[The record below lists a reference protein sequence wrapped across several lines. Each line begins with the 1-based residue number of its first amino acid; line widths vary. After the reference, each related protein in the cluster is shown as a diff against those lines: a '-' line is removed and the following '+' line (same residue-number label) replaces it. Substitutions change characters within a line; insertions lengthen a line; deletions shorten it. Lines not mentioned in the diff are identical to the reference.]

1 MKMSINANYT
11 DWNVDHTE
19 SSRRKNNDKDLR
31 QRKREFINKLRH
43 ARTIEE
49 QLVEFSEVPR
59 VLEENPIPDIIQL
72 ALTFL
77 AERFKTCE
85 NNKLRRCIVEVFK
98 KTKSCFTQSN
108 YSVFE
113 QVVKNIFF
121 LLENQNTD
129 PEARSLA
136 LRALG
141 CLSILLTDNIDIHTG
156 ILQRLDSKVEIE
168 ANAAIYAVDKICSKS
183 QAFATL
189 TCDKLAIKLQVKEIS
204 ETFKLKLIRVL
215 RHMHWEANLAHKT
228 RCICLELLENETDE
242 KVILTISKTLTYLS
256 CRAPSDSSEQI
267 DLLIIY
273 VSNCSYENV
282 KISALNDIM
291 KLTRVKS
298 IFEVSQVLKLL
309 NLVNGTTEK
318 NVKIKLFRILSF
330 LFKQRKILAGIMSCI
345 SDKNARIEAICYM
358 QKYIELIHPYLE
370 EVAVITVKFF
380 IAILNEAERIE
391 ETTSHSIGNEWAAY
405 FNDLL
410 LSVPELIL
418 NIIRNLLQTLIIGQL
433 DQIVLNKYKII
444 IKEYLKCL
452 FAISLSYDRLA
463 VDIYN
468 SILGI
473 LYEYLQVKNDELFA
487 EVSKVILM
495 ASELRGSITQTLNN
509 KILAIIK
516 YKELLQMPK
525 SFSIMAKI
533 ILRTHSFEVAK
544 SEEFQNMFI
553 QLLKEFGQCSKNRS
567 NQWLIYLIGVEAGK
581 SGCCNIMASI
591 MNNFIAEVD
600 VDSIRNWFR
609 ALYNVG
615 SGGNYIMISK
625 NKTQMQSK
633 DVFDLLGES
642 IRHYSICDAELNGF
656 MSLTDTCNQR
666 FFSRWYCQLRCNYLS
681 TMRLLLEETTK
692 NPGDTS
698 SFDVSMKFIH
708 VELMRTADLHSFV
721 ARSFFDIDDDK
732 NTLQISC
739 LAFSHVVQCLTID
752 DEKWHNKTA
761 VIPFFPLTTN
771 EGNLNNIDL
780 QLNEI
785 IQKKNKVHS
794 ILRERST
801 NLCKEIVSLLKKHSS
816 VTKEV
821 LSVIYNYLLDI
832 LSIPVNIP
840 PFFFNRQRGTYLQW
854 SKMPT
859 IEVTYDSQIK
869 PDEPQFVLKLE
880 GVVNPSQNSTRK
892 VKSLQFIIFCS
903 NENFLEFANPED
915 TIYDNYVISEIA
927 LNHFK
932 EKDPTVTTIYN
943 HPLNTFN
950 NNSFICNVTLTLK
963 LVKKYLNI
971 HVDLVDFNDE
981 SWTIGPDL
989 RMQVPDF

>member
-1 MKMSINANYT
+1 MSINANYT

-72 ALTFL
+72 A
-77 AERFKTCE
+77 E

-98 KTKSCFTQSN
+98 KTKTCFTQSN

-129 PEARSLA
+129 PEARSLS

-189 TCDKLAIKLQVKEIS
+189 TCDKLAIKLQSKEIS

-256 CRAPSDSSEQI
+256 CRAPSDSSEQVNYDYVTII

-318 NVKIKLFRILSF
+318 NVKIKLFRILTF

-358 QKYIELIHPYLE
+358 QKYIELIHPYWE

-391 ETTSHSIGNEWAAY
+391 ETTSHSIGNEW
-405 FNDLL
+405 
-410 LSVPELIL
+410 
-418 NIIRNLLQTLIIGQL
+418 
-433 DQIVLNKYKII
+433 
-444 IKEYLKCL
+444 
-452 FAISLSYDRLA
+452 
-463 VDIYN
+463 
-468 SILGI
+468 
-473 LYEYLQVKNDELFA
+473 DELFA

-525 SFSIMAKI
+525 SFSIMAKV

-633 DVFDLLGES
+633 DVFDLMGES

-681 TMRLLLEETTK
+681 TMRLLLEEATK

-721 ARSFFDIDDDK
+721 ARSFFDIDED
-732 NTLQISC
+732 T
-739 LAFSHVVQCLTID
+739 FSHVVQCLTIE

-771 EGNLNNIDL
+771 
-780 QLNEI
+780 
-785 IQKKNKVHS
+785 
-794 ILRERST
+794 
-801 NLCKEIVSLLKKHSS
+801 
-816 VTKEV
+816 EV

-854 SKMPT
+854 PKMPT
-859 IEVTYDSQIK
+859 IEVIYDSQTK

-927 LNHFK
+927 LKHFK

-950 NNSFICNVTLTLK
+950 SNSFVCNITLTLK
-963 LVKKYLNI
+963 LIKKYLNI
-971 HVDLVDFNDE
+971 HINLVDFNDE
-981 SWTIGPDL
+981 SWTIGPD
-989 RMQVPDF
+989 